1 MPRPVVPRQ
10 AALIRIGACG
20 VCGTDLS
27 DKKISGTKDLNVPG
41 SWAFTGND
49 LAPGVDMLY
58 RARDKYPWFD
68 MQTLY
73 PFDEDGVSRAV
84 ADALAM
90 RTVKSTVVPW
100 PEVLD

>member
-1 MPRPVVPRQ
+1 M
-10 AALIRIGACG
+10 
-20 VCGTDLS
+20 
-27 DKKISGTKDLNVPG
+27 
-41 SWAFTGND
+41 
-49 LAPGVDMLY
+49 APGVDMLY
-58 RARDKYPWFD
+58 RAGDKYPWFD

-73 PFDEDGVSRAV
+73 PFEEDGASRAV